1 MSFYTAWVLTRK
13 AQVEHISSAAARESG
28 RCGRC
33 RGLAAAPGVRQTFP
47 GASVGFSIKGKVPMN
62 LDRASRAV
70 LRVGDGRG
78 FVVAGADES
87 YRYVITAAHCLPW
100 LPPCMSFSKLEE
112 CSAYVRHRCASG

>member
-1 MSFYTAWVLTRK
+1 MP
-13 AQVEHISSAAARESG
+13 E
-28 RCGRC
+28 
-33 RGLAAAPGVRQTFP
+33 RQL
-47 GASVGFSIKGKVPMN
+47 N

-112 CSAYVRHRCASG
+112 CSAYQGLLGRLDGAITVWAECAFVDPIGVSTHMAIYIKLQATYRCF